1 MYSKKKILFTIP
13 TLNGGGAERV
23 FTTYIRT
30 IDPTIWD
37 IHLLLVKKIGVFL
50 DIIPDNVKIVSL
62 DKKRT
67 RYSLFTLIKSIKQIN
82 PDLIVSTSNYFNIL
96 LLVASCFISSKRI
109 ICLYEQSMPSAQ
121 FDNQYLP
128 RYYLWLIKLLY
139 KKADYI
145 IAQTEE
151 MKTEIINYYNNP
163 KEKIIVSVNPID
175 EKYIEEKLKNA
186 KNPYNTNK
194 INIIVS
200 GRIREE
206 KGQDFM
212 IRSFKEVLDKNQ
224 SFKLNILGNI
234 GDEDY
239 YNKLLKLVDELNIE
253 KNIEF
258 LGFKSN
264 PYPYYKFADLLVL
277 PSLWEGLPN
286 VVLESLYLQTPIVV
300 TNCIPFFKK
309 LINEGE
315 NGFIVEY
322 GDTLALA
329 NAIINS
335 NTLSVKKST
344 IPKVDMN
351 SIFRNLI

>member
-30 IDPTIWD
+30 LDSKMWD
-37 IHLLLVKKIGVFL
+37 INLLLVKRTGVFL
-50 DIIPDNVKIVSL
+50 DMIPDNVKIVSL

-67 RYSLFTLIKSIKQIN
+67 RYSLFTLIKYIKQID

-96 LLVASCFISSKRI
+96 LLIASYFISSKRM

-121 FDNQYLP
+121 FDNKYLP
-128 RYYLWLIKLLY
+128 RYYLWLMRLLY

-151 MKTEIINYYNNP
+151 MKTEITNYYNNP
-163 KEKIIVSVNPID
+163 KKEIIVSVNPID
-175 EKYIEEKLKNA
+175 EDYIQNQLKDA
-186 KNPYNTNK
+186 DNPYDTDK
-194 INIIVS
+194 INIVVS

-206 KGQDFM
+206 KGQDYL
-212 IRSFKEVLDKNQ
+212 IRSFQNVIRENP
-224 SFKLNILGNI
+224 SFKLNVLGGI
-234 GDEDY
+234 GNKDFYDKLIKLIDEF
-239 YNKLLKLVDELNIE
+239 KIE

-258 LGFKSN
+258 LGFKSD

-277 PSLWEGLPN
+277 PSRWEGLPN
-286 VVLESLYLQTPIVV
+286 VVLEAMYLQTPVIV
-300 TNCIPFFKK
+300 TNCIPFFKR
-309 LINEGE
+309 LINERE

-322 GDTLALA
+322 GDTKALA
-329 NAIINS
+329 NAILNS
-335 NTLSVKKST
+335 NTLSVKKRT

-351 SIFRNLI
+351 GIFKSMI